1 MVPAGGSARGSVPC
15 YSPALG
21 IAAFFGFPGL
31 VAASLYSGSTSHAFP
46 LCVSTSSLCLSLV
59 EREHLDTEG
68 SQHEEDTGRDLC
80 EHSEAEGGHLQAEE
94 VRVVGESRRVP

>member
-1 MVPAGGSARGSVPC
+1 MLEALRGDLFHATVL
-15 YSPALG
+15 ALG
-21 IAAFFGFPGL
+21 ITAFFGFPGL
-31 VAASLYSGSTSHAFP
+31 VAASLYFGSASRALP
-46 LCVSTSSLCLSLV
+46 LCVSTSSLFLSLV

-80 EHSEAEGGHLQAEE
+80 EHSETEGGHLPAKE